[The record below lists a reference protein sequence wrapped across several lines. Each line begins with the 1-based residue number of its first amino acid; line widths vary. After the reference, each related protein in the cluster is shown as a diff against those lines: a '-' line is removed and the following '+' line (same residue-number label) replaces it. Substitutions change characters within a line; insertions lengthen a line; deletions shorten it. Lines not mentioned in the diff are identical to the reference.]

1 MATETRRT
9 ASTRPRSTSS
19 ATTSWRTSTTRSR
32 RKLEDEDR
40 RRRGSRRRR
49 GLRGGATTRTEEDE
63 ELDEEDELEH
73 VVSAETQEWDGL
85 EAAEADADA
94 DEPTLVASAR
104 ERVSQAGSA
113 ITSGFEKVGGRKV
126 TSGFKAVR
134 RHIGFPL
141 WLRFL
146 TASFVIIAAVA
157 GATSA
162 SLILYLS
169 DIANA
174 LKNHAE
180 IAGLDPF
187 LTKTTSSGPQ
197 TILIIGSDKRNQ
209 AISGKFGLSDTTM
222 LLRLD
227 PDRGAIALLSLP
239 RDLKVDIPGVGT
251 DKLNAAY
258 SIGGPKLT
266 LRTVKQL
273 TGLQVNHLV
282 NVDFTGFARAVNAIG
297 CVYVDVDRRYYIAPN
312 TGTSEINLQPGY
324 QALCGFDALSF
335 ARYRHTDN
343 DIVRA
348 ARQQAFLREA
358 RAKVPPSRL
367 IEDRKK
373 LVKIFTTYTSLG
385 HRLRGGDAP
394 GAEAVLRPARRPD
407 QGDPLQRHARPVVRH
422 RNLGRDPHRGGSVP
436 RSAGHPGARR
446 LERRSRRRPFP
457 PSSRRTTASRRRRP
471 PGRSRR
477 ARRCPA
483 RLPGP
488 PTASSS
494 PRRSGRARR
503 RSRSST
509 RRSSRR
515 AATTRRSPAS
525 TRSTG
530 RATSRRHMIER
541 AAYKWVFSLPT
552 LGDYYGF
559 EGTRWKDPPILSNPT
574 DEKTIGDR
582 DYKLFYDGDRLRMV
596 AWQTDEGSFWVSN
609 SLIETVPNEDML
621 KIARGLPPAPRDLIR
636 EIDRER
642 EGADRGRRG
651 RLGRACHRCVLRRAG
666 PSSRRPR
673 DRPGEGR
680 VAPARRGP
688 DLRAGAARADRAK
701 PGAAHLHHGDGGA
714 ARRPAPALRL
724 RADAADVLGG
734 RRSVGGAASRG
745 GDRRAGGQGPGDEE
759 HRAGRNRADD
769 PPGCTRSGLRLV
781 PGVPQ
786 GGNGRQGLPA
796 ARPRG
801 DRGRRRATSG
811 PPMRW
816 PPPTSRS
823 ARRSSAPTSPARR

>member
-1 MATETRRT
+1 M
-9 ASTRPRSTSS
+9 SPG
-19 ATTSWRTSTTRSR
+19 
-32 RKLEDEDR
+32 RKPGGGKGNGDEDPR
-40 RRRGSRRRR
+40 PDE
-49 GLRGGATTRTEEDE
+49 TEEYEVGDDLPEDVDDEEELDDEDLDDEELDDEDYEEE

-85 EAAEADADA
+85 EAAEAEA
-94 DEPTLVASAR
+94 DEPTLVGSAAD
-104 ERVSQAGSA
+104 RVKRAGSA
-113 ITSGFEKVGGRKV
+113 ITSGFEKVEKAAGPKI

-134 RHIGFPL
+134 SHIGFPI

-146 TASFVIIAAVA
+146 TASFLIVGSIA

-187 LTKTTSSGPQ
+187 LTKTSSSGPQ
-197 TILIIGSDKRNQ
+197 TILIIGSDRRNQ

-239 RDLKVDIPGVGT
+239 RDLKVEIPGVGT

-266 LRTVKQL
+266 LRTVRQL

-297 CVYVDVDRRYYIAPN
+297 CVYVDVDRRYYIAPH

-373 LVKIFTTYTSLG
+373 LVKIFTTYTSSDIGSAEEMLQVL
-385 HRLRGGDAP
+385 RLFFDLRGAQIKEIHFTGTLGPSFVTATPDEIHTAVDQFLGVQGTPGPAGSSAQPKKAVSPQQPPDHTKATPAAP
-394 GAEAVLRPARRPD
+394 KKKSS
-407 QGDPLQRHARPVVRH
+407 
-422 RNLGRDPHRGGSVP
+422 GSSLP
-436 RSAGHPGARR
+436 TT
-446 LERRSRRRPFP
+446 LT
-457 PSSRRTTASRRRRP
+457 RTTYGKQLAQAI
-471 PGRSRR
+471 R
-477 ARRCPA
+477 ARKEKVPVFYPTVLEDGSDYAQKPRVYKINGKGDQA
-483 RLPGP
+483 P
-488 PTASSS
+488 PQS
-494 PRRSGRARR
+494 
-503 RSRSST
+503 
-509 RRSSRR
+509 
-515 AATTRRSPAS
+515 
-525 TRSTG
+525 
-530 RATSRRHMIER
+530 ER

-582 DYKLFYDGDRLRMV
+582 DYKLYYDGDRLRMV
-596 AWQTDEGSFWVSN
+596 AWQTDQGSFWVSN
-609 SLIETVPNEDML
+609 SLIETVSNVDML
-621 KIARGLPPAPRDLIR
+621 KIAEGFRQLP
-636 EIDRER
+636 
-642 EGADRGRRG
+642 G
-651 RLGRACHRCVLRRAG
+651 
-666 PSSRRPR
+666 
-673 DRPGEGR
+673 
-680 VAPARRGP
+680 
-688 DLRAGAARADRAK
+688 
-701 PGAAHLHHGDGGA
+701 
-714 ARRPAPALRL
+714 
-724 RADAADVLGG
+724 
-734 RRSVGGAASRG
+734 
-745 GDRRAGGQGPGDEE
+745 
-759 HRAGRNRADD
+759 
-769 PPGCTRSGLRLV
+769 T
-781 PGVPQ
+781 
-786 GGNGRQGLPA
+786 
-796 ARPRG
+796 
-801 DRGRRRATSG
+801 
-811 PPMRW
+811 
-816 PPPTSRS
+816 
-823 ARRSSAPTSPARR
+823 